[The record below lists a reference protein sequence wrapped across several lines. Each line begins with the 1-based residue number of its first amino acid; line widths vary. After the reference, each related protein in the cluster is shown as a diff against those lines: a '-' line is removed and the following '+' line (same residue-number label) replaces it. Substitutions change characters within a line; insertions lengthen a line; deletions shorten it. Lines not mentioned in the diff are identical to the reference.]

1 MQLQIRVPAEE
12 EYEEWVRIYL
22 LASSIHITESAA
34 TRRRPWIESDRLLS
48 AYDGGQMVG
57 TTVTSSL
64 EMSIPGGALPT
75 GRVDDVGVSPTH
87 RRRGILTG
95 LMTRQLSD
103 IHDRGEPLAMLE
115 ASESIIY
122 GRFGFGI
129 GALVEDWSIERQH
142 TAFVSHVV
150 PRGQVRFVDPEE
162 ATRVYPSVNDRVS
175 EQRSGMVRYHQAF
188 WDYFLSDLRCSGSS
202 ALFHVV
208 YGGDEPDGCA
218 SYRVRDKRLEV
229 RYLIAA
235 TDDAYA
241 ALWSFLLNV
250 DLVASFQANGRAV
263 DEALPWMLADPRR
276 LRRSVRDESWVRV
289 VDVEAA
295 LSARSYARPG
305 RLRIEVRDP
314 TPLSLERP
322 SLGAGGR
329 ARRGVV
335 PTNARVAG
343 PRAVRLGAG
352 RGLPGRRPVR
362 APAWRGPYR
371 GADRG
376 GCRDGRF
383 DVRDA
388 APAVGR
394 CHLRPPAPGRRT
406 LRARQRAC
414 GGRQRAPH
422 RASTLGRAV
431 PQALSRRPEYGG
443 APLWTSRYGCP
454 QKKSTR
460 SG

>member
-1 MQLQIRVPAEE
+1 MQLQIRVPAGE
-12 EYEEWVRIYL
+12 EYEEWIRIYL

-87 RRRGILTG
+87 RRRGILTR

-150 PRGQVRFVDPEE
+150 PRGQVRFMDPEE

-175 EQRSGMVRYHQAF
+175 EQRSGMVRYHQAL
-188 WDYFLSDLRCSGSS
+188 WNYFLSDLSYSGSS
-202 ALFHVV
+202 AFFHVV

-218 SYRVRDKRLEV
+218 SYRVRDGRVEV
-229 RYLIAA
+229 HYLIAA

-250 DLVASFQANGRAV
+250 DLMASFQANGRAV

-276 LRRSVRDESWVRV
+276 LNRSVRDESWVRV

-295 LSARSYARPG
+295 LSARRYARPGRLRPG

-314 TPLSLERP
+314 TCPWNDRVWELEGGPDGASCRPTRESPDLVLSASEVGAVY
-322 SLGAGGR
+322 LGGGR
-329 ARRGVV
+329 FA
-335 PTNARVAG
+335 PL
-343 PRAVRLGAG
+343 LGAG
-352 RGLPGRRPVR
+352 RIEERTTGAAAR
-362 APAWRGPYR
+362 ADSMFATRLQPW
-371 GADRG
+371 
-376 GCRDGRF
+376 
-383 DVRDA
+383 A
-388 APAVGR
+388 A
-394 CHLRPPAPGRRT
+394 
-406 LRARQRAC
+406 
-414 GGRQRAPH
+414 
-422 RASTLGRAV
+422 AS
-431 PQALSRRPEYGG
+431 
-443 APLWTSRYGCP
+443 
-454 QKKSTR
+454 
-460 SG
+460 

>member
-1 MQLQIRVPAEE
+1 
-12 EYEEWVRIYL
+12 
-22 LASSIHITESAA
+22 
-34 TRRRPWIESDRLLS
+34 
-48 AYDGGQMVG
+48 
-57 TTVTSSL
+57 
-64 EMSIPGGALPT
+64 
-75 GRVDDVGVSPTH
+75 
-87 RRRGILTG
+87 
-95 LMTRQLSD
+95 
-103 IHDRGEPLAMLE
+103 MLE

-142 TAFVSHVV
+142 TALGSHVA
-150 PRGQVRFVDPEE
+150 PRGRVRFVDPEE
-162 ATRVYPSVNDRVS
+162 ATRVYPPVNERVS

-188 WDYFLSDLRCSGSS
+188 WNYFLSDLRYSGSS

-218 SYRVRDKRLEV
+218 SYRVRDKRLEAH
-229 RYLIAA
+229 YLIAA

-241 ALWSFLLNV
+241 DLWSFLLNV

-276 LRRSVRDESWVRV
+276 LGRSVRDESWVRV

-295 LSARSYARPG
+295 LSARRYARTG
-305 RLRIEVRDP
+305 RLRIEVRDTTCPWNDRVWELEGGPDGASCRP
-314 TPLSLERP
+314 TRESPDLVLSASE
-322 SLGAGGR
+322 LGAVYLGGGR
-329 ARRGVV
+329 FA
-335 PTNARVAG
+335 PL
-343 PRAVRLGAG
+343 LGE
-352 RGLPGRRPVR
+352 
-362 APAWRGPYR
+362 
-371 GADRG
+371 
-376 GCRDGRF
+376 GRF

-422 RASTLGRAV
+422 RGHAW
-431 PQALSRRPEYGG
+431 SRRARRCPDGLTMEEDRCG
-443 APLWTSRYGCP
+443 SRDTDARRGRVREVDKHLPPRLRLPCD
-454 QKKSTR
+454 
-460 SG
+460 